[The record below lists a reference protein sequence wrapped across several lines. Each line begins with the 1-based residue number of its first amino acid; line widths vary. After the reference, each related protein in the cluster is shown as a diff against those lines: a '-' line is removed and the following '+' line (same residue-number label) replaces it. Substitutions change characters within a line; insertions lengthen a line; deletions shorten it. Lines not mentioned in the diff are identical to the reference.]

1 MNIILWILQSFI
13 AFTFLYSG
21 ICKSYFTVQKLVAMG
36 QTGVN
41 GLPLWFVR
49 FIGITEILGA
59 VGLILP
65 WLLSIYPILTP
76 ISAICLAFI
85 MPFAAVIH
93 YRLAVFPNKFK
104 EMKNI
109 MTNVLVFII
118 CIVIAYFRMT

>member
-1 MNIILWILQSFI
+1 MNIILWALQIFM
-13 AFTFLYSG
+13 AFTFMYSG
-21 ICKSYFTVQKLVAMG
+21 ICKSYFSIQKLVAMG

-93 YRLAVFPNKFK
+93 YKLK
-104 EMKNI
+104 EIKNV
-109 MTNVLVFII
+109 MTNVVAFAI
-118 CIVIAYFRMT
+118 CLTIAYFRMR